1 MQDYETPSTGVY
13 HDGDEV
19 AVRLN
24 SKTSRK
30 YHEPK
35 TDAAGNVV
43 FGDDDRPM
51 PACGK
56 RSPEGKAWIL
66 RPVSSLGRR
75 RSCDNCS
82 DDEDTIA
89 ERNAKGSDNV
99 TLGRLAQ
106 RADFDGAES
115 LSANASQD

>member
-13 HDGDEV
+13 HNGEEV

-35 TDAAGNVV
+35 TDDDGSVV
-43 FGDDDRPM
+43 FDGDHPV
-51 PACGK
+51 PACGVE
-56 RSPEGKAWIL
+56 SPEGKRWIL
-66 RPVSSLGRR
+66 RPVDSLGRR
-75 RSCDNCS
+75 DSCDNCTD
-82 DDEDTIA
+82 DDEAIA
-89 ERNAKGSDNV
+89 ERNRKGSDNV